1 MIKKILIAALLF
13 TGCSLVEKEDD
24 RVVSLTDD
32 WIRRTVKSTFF
43 YKIIVD
49 SLNYKCYNTCIEI
62 RKLIKSRRW

>member
-32 WIRRTVKSTFF
+32 
-43 YKIIVD
+43 
-49 SLNYKCYNTCIEI
+49 
-62 RKLIKSRRW
+62 